1 MQGYAQI
8 IDVDI
13 NRIGSVKGNE
23 LASSSVDHEFEHRWG
38 RAKDYEIG
46 ICCFSS
52 KHATLRRKSKDWLV
66 RKQLCPNEATC
77 LSAECC
83 FSELAL

>member
-13 NRIGSVKGNE
+13 NRIGSVMGNE

-38 RAKDYEIG
+38 RTKD
-46 ICCFSS
+46 
-52 KHATLRRKSKDWLV
+52 
-66 RKQLCPNEATC
+66 
-77 LSAECC
+77 
-83 FSELAL
+83 